1 MSIYTFAGD
10 FAEDLKNFPTPDIPE
25 DATYSLGA
33 LPGKLNTFYGKT
45 HTLESI
51 QKIKDANIGR
61 KDSDETRLKKS
72 EANQGSKNSNYG
84 GRYGMRGKTH
94 SSATRAAQSAGAMK
108 RERVTCKHCQKD
120 FSINIVNRWHNDNCK
135 NKTVDI

>member
-1 MSIYTFAGD
+1 MSIYTFTGD
-10 FAEDLKNFPTPDIPE
+10 FAEDLKNFPTPNIPE
-25 DATYSLGA
+25 DAIYSLGA
-33 LPGKLNTFYGKT
+33 LPGMLNTFYGKT

-61 KDSDETRLKKS
+61 KDSDETRSKKS
-72 EANQGSKNSNYG
+72 EARKGSKNPNYG

-120 FSINIVNRWHNDNCK
+120 FAINVVDRWHNDNCK
-135 NKTVDI
+135 NKLVNI